1 MEHYVRR
8 SIINAPSKEVFLWHL
23 REGTFERLNPP
34 WQPFTIIEKRE
45 ELKMVVWSLLI

>member
-8 SIINAPSKEVFLWHL
+8 SIINAPSKEKIL